1 MDSILHGS
9 PEMGAQAFK
18 FAVTLFET
26 ILDEATAIYP
36 QQVGH
41 SILRAAYN
49 ADSMYYTDF
58 QSGPRGRES

>member
-36 QQVGH
+36 DQVR
-41 SILRAAYN
+41 IL
-49 ADSMYYTDF
+49 
-58 QSGPRGRES
+58 PC

>member
-18 FAVTLFET
+18 YAVSLFET

-36 QQVGH
+36 NQVCT
-41 SILRAAYN
+41 SR
-49 ADSMYYTDF
+49 STVR
-58 QSGPRGRES
+58 S